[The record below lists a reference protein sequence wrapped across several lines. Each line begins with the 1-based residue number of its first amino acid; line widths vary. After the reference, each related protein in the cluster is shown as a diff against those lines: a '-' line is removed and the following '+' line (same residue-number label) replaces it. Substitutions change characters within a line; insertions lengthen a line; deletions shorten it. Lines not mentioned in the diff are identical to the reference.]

1 MNSAQ
6 WIALQRAKF
15 EKIGVCFGRAVS
27 DVHALQTQRIFV
39 SGKNSQD
46 ANIGS
51 YNTSNPLYVNPKYA
65 PKKFPTRGKNGAT
78 RFKNGKPHKTGYFT
92 SYSSFRQNQGR
103 QTATVDL
110 RLSGA
115 LFRDYASSLIR
126 IDNKWYS
133 GVKNKDNADKLKG
146 AIDKYGAT
154 VFKLTPTELKL
165 LNTRAAKCF
174 NP

>member
-6 WIALQRAKF
+6 WIAKQRAKF
-15 EKIGVCFGRAVS
+15 EKIGVCFGVAVA

-39 SGKNSQD
+39 GGKNSQD

-78 RFKNGKPHKTGYFT
+78 KFKNGRAHKTGYFT

-133 GVKNKDNADKLKG
+133 GVKNLDNANKLKG
-146 AIDKYGAT
+146 AIEKYGAT
-154 VFKLTPTELKL
+154 VFRLTASERKI
-165 LNTRAAKCF
+165 LNERAAKCF
-174 NP
+174 NQ